1 MQNTVQISRTDT
13 SYALSPGA
21 GLRYGE
27 CYIYLNFILLLLAR
41 VLDSVTTFQL
51 NLSQIL
57 LGVSTLLFLPFFRLI
72 AKGRVNKLNTMG
84 YLVILAAA
92 FSPIFYLFLDMV
104 DDSRSIS
111 SHFALDKFISY
122 SSYSVH
128 TLAIYVCISSLNVKI
143 WKKINKCIFFV
154 GIAISIEAIVFY
166 LIFPNFIAAE
176 WIAPKGKFV
185 SLLIRDNVLCGIIA
199 TIFYIQS
206 IILYRLRQPK
216 SSFKFFLCG
225 LLAISLLLAAGERST
240 ILAFIVLNLLVFVL
254 AKKGNLKMPVS
265 NGFIL
270 IMLLIT
276 LGAVQFNVG
285 RETSYF
291 DSESG
296 IDRLVIGSV
305 GVKTAID
312 FFPLGAGGNMSSA
325 YFGKNASNSQLFNA
339 FQESLPTDFRNQFEL
354 FRSIRSGEE
363 KGRVSWHNSYLEL
376 VSDIGI
382 VGVIICLALVYFW
395 FKYYSLLKCCLKR
408 NEGNPKAMEPI
419 LWLSFYFFILISFFF
434 TSHNSY
440 YWVFGFYLFGSLLVV
455 KRYVQ
460 SQPVPD
466 FLKMA

>member
-1 MQNTVQISRTDT
+1 MQNTLQINQANTG
-13 SYALSPGA
+13 YALSHSSGV
-21 GLRYGE
+21 RYGE

-41 VLDSVTTFQL
+41 ALDSVVTLQL

-57 LGVSTLLFLPFFRLI
+57 LGVSTLLFLPFFPLI
-72 AKGRVNKLNTMG
+72 AKSRVNKLNTMA
-84 YLVILAAA
+84 YFIFLAVV
-92 FSPIFYLFLDMV
+92 FSPVFYLFMDLV
-104 DDSRSIS
+104 DDSRSIGS
-111 SHFALDKFISY
+111 YFALDKFISY
-122 SSYSVH
+122 ASYSVH
-128 TLAIYVCISSLNVKI
+128 TLAIYVCITSLNVKI
-143 WKKINKCIFFV
+143 WKKINKCIFYV
-154 GIAISIEAIVFY
+154 GIAISLEAIVFY
-166 LIFPNFIAAE
+166 FLFPNFISAE

-206 IILYRLRQPK
+206 IILYRLRQSK
-216 SSFKFFLCG
+216 FSFKFFLCG
-225 LLAISLLLAAGERST
+225 LLAISLLFAAGERST
-240 ILAFIVLNLLVFVL
+240 ILAFIVLNLLAFVL
-254 AKKGNLKMPVS
+254 AKKGNLKKPVS

-270 IMLLIT
+270 IMFLIT

-291 DSESG
+291 DSDSG

-325 YFGKNASNSQLFNA
+325 YFGKNVSNNQLFNA
-339 FQESLPTDFRNQFEL
+339 IQESLPTDFRNKLEL
-354 FRSIRSGEE
+354 FLSIRFGQE

-382 VGVIICLALVYFW
+382 IGVIICLALVYLW
-395 FKYYSLLKCCLKR
+395 FKYYSLLKYCLKR
-408 NEGNPKAMEPI
+408 NRTNPKAMEPI

-440 YWVFGFYLFGSLLVV
+440 FWVFGFYLYGSLLVV
-455 KRYVQ
+455 ERYVQ
-460 SQPVPD
+460 GQPVPD
-466 FLKMA
+466 FLKRA